1 LDKTFVAQPGHSQN
15 RRVGETFTLSLHL
28 NFSALTFGDV
38 DVEAQILPYRDDGP
52 EFLKQLRQDHW
63 RTHVFRR
70 DGASTLLGIPVTADA
85 PDLSDE
91 KRTIR
96 LKDNL
101 SIAAVLARNGFLSY
115 LSSLQRPALK
125 YDPIQFLAR
134 DEFLH
139 SCLPAGLSRP
149 SWMTV
154 RLLYEVAIRPIYFQ
168 KRKPFLAAA
177 VNIRTV
183 RRADRTV
190 SDLIT
195 DGFRPE
201 GFYVVR
207 PKQALPDT
215 RIEPGIELLGR
226 VVKVVGNTLELEDSR
241 EGVVSVASNEVLLE
255 RNAFDSLLDHY
266 FPSHMAGIKDKLE
279 AIRADLRSGP
289 NKLKRIGTFI
299 EHFTTNPLRVT
310 PELAVTFSRLLTS
323 DDSSFPNLD
332 NAPKPV
338 YVFDQSAT
346 KTSPWHDGG
355 LDRHGPYTAKVFTP
369 TRPHL
374 CVVCQRTHKGRVE
387 EFIHKFVNGISSAGT
402 GSSRNYFEKG
412 LLRKY
417 LLQDVTYE
425 FFFAESPS
433 ASAYKAACVSAL
445 EKHSASKKFDL
456 ALIQIEESFHD
467 LPIGVNPYF
476 VTKESF
482 LTHQI
487 PVQEFEIETAQKPDK
502 SLAFCLNNMALAT
515 YAKLNGIP
523 WLLKGNPTIAHEL
536 VIGLGSAQI
545 NEKRLGS
552 HERFVGITTV
562 FSGDGNYHLSSASKA
577 VPFAGYAQAFKEA
590 LRNTI
595 QKVRVDMNW
604 RPKDHVR
611 LIFHASFKKFSH
623 SETDTVRDIV
633 GELTQYEVE
642 YAFVEISEEHPFL
655 LFDDK
660 AAGKQDF
667 ETRSIK
673 GVYAPPRATMLQ
685 LSNRETL
692 LCLTGPGEVKRP
704 QDGLPSPLLLSLHRT
719 STFAD
724 MTYIS
729 RQAFAFSCHLW
740 RTFLP
745 ASMPV
750 TIQYS
755 DLIARALGSLA
766 QFERWNPDVMI
777 GKIGKTRWFL

>member
-1 LDKTFVAQPGHSQN
+1 M
-15 RRVGETFTLSLHL
+15 SLHL
-28 NFSALTFGDV
+28 NFSALTFEDV
-38 DVEAQILPYRDDGP
+38 DVKAQVLPYGEDGP

-70 DGASTLLGIPVTADA
+70 DGPSNILGIPVSADA

-96 LKDNL
+96 LTENL

-115 LSSLQRPALK
+115 LSSVQRPALK

-134 DEFLH
+134 DEFFH
-139 SCLPAGLSRP
+139 SCLPAELARP
-149 SWMTV
+149 AWMTV
-154 RLLYEVAIRPIYFQ
+154 RLLYEVAIRPVYFP

-177 VNIRTV
+177 VNLRTA

-190 SDLIT
+190 NLLIA

-201 GFYVVR
+201 GSYVVR
-207 PKQALPDT
+207 RKQAYPDT

-226 VVKVVGNTLELEDSR
+226 VARVVGNTLELEDSR
-241 EGVVSVASNEVLLE
+241 EGIASVGADDVFLE
-255 RNAFDSLLDHY
+255 RNAFDSLLSHY
-266 FPSHMAGIKDKLE
+266 FPSHLAGIKNKLE
-279 AIRADLRSGP
+279 AVRADLRSGP
-289 NKLKRIGTFI
+289 QKLKRLGAFI
-299 EHFTTNPLRVT
+299 EHFTTNPLQVA
-310 PELAVTFSRLLTS
+310 PGLAVTFSRLMTS
-323 DDSSFPNLD
+323 DDKTFPALD
-332 NAPKPV
+332 TAPKPV

-346 KTSPWHDGG
+346 KTSSWHDGG

-374 CVVCQRTHKGRVE
+374 CVVCQRTQKGRVE
-387 EFIHKFVNGISSAGT
+387 QFIHKFVNGISSIGT
-402 GSSRNYFEKG
+402 GASRNYFEKG
-412 LLRKY
+412 LLTKY

-433 ASAYKAACVSAL
+433 ASAYKTACVSAL
-445 EKHSASKKFDL
+445 ERHSSSRKFDL

-467 LPIGVNPYF
+467 LPIAVNPYF

-536 VIGLGSAQI
+536 VIGLGSAQL
-545 NEKRLGS
+545 NEQRMGS

-562 FSGDGNYHLSSASKA
+562 FSGDGNYHLSSASRA
-577 VPFAGYAQAFKEA
+577 VPYAGYAEAFKEA

-611 LIFHASFKKFSH
+611 LIFHASFKRFSH
-623 SETDTVRDIV
+623 SETDTVRDII

-642 YAFVEISEEHPFL
+642 YAFVEVSEEHPFL
-655 LFDDK
+655 LFDDE

-667 ETRSIK
+667 ETKSLK
-673 GVYAPPRATMLQ
+673 GVYAPARATMLQ

-692 LCLTGPGEVKRP
+692 LCLTGPGEVKRA
-704 QDGLPSPLLLSLHRT
+704 QDGLPSPALAKPSSDLHIYRHDVHQSASICVLLSLL
-719 STFAD
+719 AD
-724 MTYIS
+724 LS
-729 RQAFAFSCHLW
+729 SCLYA
-740 RTFLP
+740 RDNSVFR
-745 ASMPV
+745 
-750 TIQYS
+750 S
-755 DLIARALGSLA
+755 DR
-766 QFERWNPDVMI
+766 
-777 GKIGKTRWFL
+777 

>member
-1 LDKTFVAQPGHSQN
+1 M
-15 RRVGETFTLSLHL
+15 
-28 NFSALTFGDV
+28 
-38 DVEAQILPYRDDGP
+38 
-52 EFLKQLRQDHW
+52 
-63 RTHVFRR
+63 FRR
-70 DGASTLLGIPVTADA
+70 DGPSNILGIPVTADA
-85 PDLSDE
+85 PDLTDE

-96 LKDNL
+96 LKENF

-115 LSSLQRPALK
+115 LTSVQRPALK

-139 SCLPAGLSRP
+139 SCLPAELARP
-149 SWMTV
+149 AWMTV
-154 RLLYEVAIRPIYFQ
+154 RLLYEVAIRPVYFQ

-177 VNIRTV
+177 VNLRTA

-190 SDLIT
+190 NLLIA

-201 GFYVVR
+201 GSYVVR
-207 PKQALPDT
+207 RKQAYPDT

-226 VVKVVGNTLELEDSR
+226 VARVVGDTLELEDSR
-241 EGVVSVASNEVLLE
+241 EGIASVGADEVFLE
-255 RNAFDSLLDHY
+255 RNAFDSLLSHY
-266 FPSHMAGIKDKLE
+266 FPSHLAGIKDKLE
-279 AIRADLRSGP
+279 AVRADLRSGP
-289 NKLKRIGTFI
+289 QKLKRLGAFI
-299 EHFTTNPLRVT
+299 EHFTTNPLQVA
-310 PELAVTFSRLLTS
+310 PGLAVTFSRLMTS
-323 DDSSFPNLD
+323 DDKVFPALD
-332 NAPKPV
+332 TAPKPV

-346 KTSPWHDGG
+346 KTSSWHDGG

-374 CVVCQRTHKGRVE
+374 CVVCQRTQKGRVE
-387 EFIHKFVNGISSAGT
+387 QFIHKFVNGISSTGT
-402 GSSRNYFEKG
+402 GASRNYFEKG
-412 LLRKY
+412 LLTKY
-417 LLQDVTYE
+417 LLQDVTCE

-445 EKHSASKKFDL
+445 ERHSSFRKFDL

-467 LPIGVNPYF
+467 LPIAVNPYF

-545 NEKRLGS
+545 NEQRLGS

-577 VPFAGYAQAFKEA
+577 VPYAGYAEAFKEA

-611 LIFHASFKKFSH
+611 LIFHASFKRFSH
-623 SETDTVRDIV
+623 SETDTVRDII

-642 YAFVEISEEHPFL
+642 YAFVEVSEEHPFL

-667 ETRSIK
+667 DTKSLK
-673 GVYAPPRATMLQ
+673 GVYAPTRATMLQ

-719 STFAD
+719 STFTD

-729 RQAFAFSCHLW
+729 RQAFAFSCHSW